1 MTGTTNSRKFSNH
14 KNVRGI
20 TLVELIVVI
29 SIIAIMS
36 TAVVGSASVFLKRST
51 IQKNQNNAETIY
63 QAAQAALQQ
72 MQKGGEEYKTESGKL
87 KIKNA
92 WVEDL
97 MAQGT
102 AYPFVSS
109 NLSPEMEANKTYYSD
124 RYDSDAFSTFN
135 ASTADTNESVH
146 MRYVLT
152 ASKNN
157 PNSDQSKL
165 LRGLL
170 LTYFNNIG
178 SFSYK
183 DDDGNTYEVDSA
195 SIFNGTVTAEFDVEK
210 SADAYGEEHLTAK
223 CLSVFFDSRATNGWP
238 ERAYEGSDK
247 TVPSRKTSYR
257 NDKSLIGYYD
267 GYKGTAVDTVYLPK
281 VQEGIVVKKFE
292 VENETITITPV
303 VTTPPDPPADP
314 PTPEPTP
321 IVEEHVRIVW
331 AATLDKSNLVGS
343 AKDVY
348 YRIALMNGINVS
360 KVLYINEDFL
370 LGEDQINGNKHK
382 FDYFKEFAD
391 GSVKIK
397 DHDVRT
403 ETYTAVYSSS
413 VQSEVTKKSIDVTA
427 KVFVTNNDL
436 EDYRALNK
444 DQINAKVIEMPLRI
458 SYVTGELDYKSD
470 TDHPAKAAYLE
481 YSLDLTGGD
490 ASTVL
495 TEQTDSAIIK
505 IYPNY
510 FTNGVMAGTNDE
522 TGIIAFK
529 KGRSVDINQEEAA
542 QTTP

>member
-102 AYPFVSS
+102 AYPFAAS

-157 PNSDQSKL
+157 PDSDQSKL

-210 SADAYGEEHLTAK
+210 SADAYGEAGLKELMKALIQLFRREKHRT
-223 CLSVFFDSRATNGWP
+223 G
-238 ERAYEGSDK
+238 
-247 TVPSRKTSYR
+247 TV
-257 NDKSLIGYYD
+257 
-267 GYKGTAVDTVYLPK
+267 
-281 VQEGIVVKKFE
+281 
-292 VENETITITPV
+292 
-303 VTTPPDPPADP
+303 
-314 PTPEPTP
+314 
-321 IVEEHVRIVW
+321 
-331 AATLDKSNLVGS
+331 
-343 AKDVY
+343 
-348 YRIALMNGINVS
+348 
-360 KVLYINEDFL
+360 
-370 LGEDQINGNKHK
+370 
-382 FDYFKEFAD
+382 
-391 GSVKIK
+391 
-397 DHDVRT
+397 
-403 ETYTAVYSSS
+403 
-413 VQSEVTKKSIDVTA
+413 
-427 KVFVTNNDL
+427 
-436 EDYRALNK
+436 RAL
-444 DQINAKVIEMPLRI
+444 
-458 SYVTGELDYKSD
+458 
-470 TDHPAKAAYLE
+470 
-481 YSLDLTGGD
+481 
-490 ASTVL
+490 
-495 TEQTDSAIIK
+495 SA
-505 IYPNY
+505 
-510 FTNGVMAGTNDE
+510 
-522 TGIIAFK
+522 
-529 KGRSVDINQEEAA
+529 
-542 QTTP
+542 TTTAIRERQLILFIFPRFRKE

>member
-157 PNSDQSKL
+157 PDSDQSKL

-178 SFSYK
+178 TVQLRLSLTSRRVLMHTVK
-183 DDDGNTYEVDSA
+183 NILRQSA
-195 SIFNGTVTAEFDVEK
+195 CR
-210 SADAYGEEHLTAK
+210 Y
-223 CLSVFFDSRATNGWP
+223 
-238 ERAYEGSDK
+238 
-247 TVPSRKTSYR
+247 
-257 NDKSLIGYYD
+257 SL
-267 GYKGTAVDTVYLPK
+267 
-281 VQEGIVVKKFE
+281 
-292 VENETITITPV
+292 TPV
-303 VTTPPDPPADP
+303 P
-314 PTPEPTP
+314 
-321 IVEEHVRIVW
+321 
-331 AATLDKSNLVGS
+331 
-343 AKDVY
+343 
-348 YRIALMNGINVS
+348 
-360 KVLYINEDFL
+360 
-370 LGEDQINGNKHK
+370 
-382 FDYFKEFAD
+382 
-391 GSVKIK
+391 
-397 DHDVRT
+397 
-403 ETYTAVYSSS
+403 
-413 VQSEVTKKSIDVTA
+413 
-427 KVFVTNNDL
+427 
-436 EDYRALNK
+436 
-444 DQINAKVIEMPLRI
+444 
-458 SYVTGELDYKSD
+458 
-470 TDHPAKAAYLE
+470 
-481 YSLDLTGGD
+481 
-490 ASTVL
+490 
-495 TEQTDSAIIK
+495 QTDGLKELIRVQTRLSLPEK
-505 IYPNY
+505 LH
-510 FTNGVMAGTNDE
+510 TGT
-522 TGIIAFK
+522 IRA
-529 KGRSVDINQEEAA
+529 
-542 QTTP
+542 